1 MQIKNLP
8 AFIKT
13 HRQTVMIIALL
24 LGAAAVIALLC
35 AMHMRKT
42 VRVVVDNK
50 IRGDGAQVTSK
61 DVNVKLTSRV
71 EDVLSDEGIV
81 VDDHYNVNQ
90 DLGAMTAGVNEI
102 KIVARVS
109 GTVHV
114 GGKDIRYDSSA
125 ETVGDLLQELGIKTD
140 RDDAVIPGTG
150 TKLTTDLKDIQ
161 IKRAEYLTVSHNEII
176 APPKEQRVNPDKLY
190 GTADVLDPGVPGTKV
205 VTEKIATIDGAEVNR
220 EVIKEVV
227 TTKPVAQV
235 EEIGA
240 KLEKGGVISTGHSTA
255 ELSDADFDLLCAV
268 VRQEAGTDYEGN
280 MAVISC
286 IMNRVDQGRG
296 DVMTVIKAAGQFA
309 AYFDGAYQQY
319 TNGAYPETTRKA
331 VEDCVKGGLRSHNYV
346 NFRSYPQTDE
356 PSFEICGN
364 WYF

>member
-1 MQIKNLP
+1 
-8 AFIKT
+8 
-13 HRQTVMIIALL
+13 MIVALL
-24 LGAAAVIALLC
+24 LCGAVIVSLFCALLV
-35 AMHMRKT
+35 RKP
-42 VRVVVDNK
+42 VKVVVDNK
-50 IRGDGAQVTSK
+50 IRGDQGQVV
-61 DVNVKLTSRV
+61 DVNAKLTSRV
-71 EDVLSDEGIV
+71 GDVLTDEGIV
-81 VDDHYNVNQ
+81 VEDHYNVNH
-90 DLGAMTAGVNEI
+90 DLGAMTAGVDEI

-114 GGKDIRYDSSA
+114 GDKDIRYDSSA
-125 ETVGDLLQELGIKTD
+125 ETVGDLLNELGIKTD
-140 RDDAVIPGTG
+140 RDDAVVPGTD
-150 TKLTTDLKDIQ
+150 TKLTTDLNDIQ
-161 IKRAEYLTVSHNEII
+161 IKRAEYMTVSHNEVI

-190 GTADVLDPGVPGTKV
+190 GTATVVDAGTPGTKV
-205 VTEKIATIDGAEVNR
+205 VTEKIATIDGVEVGR

-227 TTKPVAQV
+227 AAKPTARV

-309 AYFDGAYQQY
+309 AYFDGAYQKY
-319 TNGAYPETTRKA
+319 TNGAYPEETRKA